1 MLVAIRDNIA
11 TLKQQGRSLAD
22 TIAAK
27 PTAIF
32 DAKRGQFVITA
43 DFFTRLA
50 YEGVTTLA
58 AF

>member
-32 DAKRGQFVITA
+32 DAKRGQFVITP
-43 DFFTRLA
+43 DFFTRLV
-50 YEGVTTLA
+50 YHGV
-58 AF
+58 